1 MKLKSFIAISIV
13 LFAMVIISCSND
25 NSNANDA
32 GTMDA
37 DAVKNAVISG
47 DWQISYYFDTDKEE
61 TLEYAGFVFNFNLDG
76 SLIATDGSTALS
88 GAWSITVSDNG
99 TDDLRDD
106 DVDFNILFA
115 SPVKFEK
122 LTDDWEIKTYS
133 ANKIELI
140 DVSGGNGGTDFLT
153 FEKI

>member
-1 MKLKSFIAISIV
+1 MKLKSLIAISIV

>member
-1 MKLKSFIAISIV
+1 MKLKSLIAISIV

-153 FEKI
+153 FQKI